1 MVYSSTKEIGIEPEK
16 KFMLL
21 GAHLS
26 IAGGVDKSFER
37 AQKIDCTA
45 FQIFTKSNR
54 QWKAKKLEPEVIE
67 RYHQRQQE
75 TGIEPVVC
83 HASYLINIGA
93 SDDGVWDKSVNA
105 LLIELER
112 CELLQIPY
120 LVLHPG
126 AHMGQGVEAG
136 IARVVQ
142 ALDFVH
148 ERLPGYAVKIALEI
162 TAGQGSAL
170 GSAFDEIAQIIA
182 SCQQSE
188 RLVACFD
195 TCHALVAGYEFRT
208 PDAYRTM
215 IANFD
220 RIIGLERLKVIHVND
235 SVKDLGSHV
244 DRHAHIGEGCIGLEP
259 FGYFLNDSRFKEIPF
274 LLETPKD
281 DDPGDDIRNLEKLR
295 GLVG

>member
-1 MVYSSTKEIGIEPEK
+1 
-16 KFMLL
+16 MLL

-26 IAGGVDKSFER
+26 IAGGVDKAFDR
-37 AQKIDCTA
+37 AEAIQCTA

-54 QWKAKKLEPEVIE
+54 QWKAKPLDEKTIA
-67 RYHQRQQE
+67 RYHQRQAE
-75 TGIEPVVC
+75 TGIKPVIC

-93 SDDGVWDKSVNA
+93 TDDTVWQKSVDA

-112 CELLQIPY
+112 CESLGIPY

-126 AHMGQGVEAG
+126 AHMGQGVDAG

-142 ALDFVH
+142 ALDLVH
-148 ERLPGYAVKIALEI
+148 DRLPDLSARVALEI

-170 GSAFDEIAQIIA
+170 GANFEEIARILNETR
-182 SCQQSE
+182 QSD
-188 RLVACFD
+188 RLAVCFD
-195 TCHALVAGYEFRT
+195 TCHALAAGYEFRT
-208 PDAYRTM
+208 PDTYEAM
-215 IANFD
+215 IAEFD
-220 RIIGLERLKVIHVND
+220 RIIGLDRLTVVHVND
-235 SVKDLGSHV
+235 SVNDLGSRV

-259 FGYFLNDSRFKEIPF
+259 FGFFLNDPRLKHLPF

-295 GLVG
+295 SLVRE